1 MAKTCS
7 LVIGMRSYESL
18 RAVLQQNKT
27 QKLKQFG
34 QTATNKKEQTLG
46 ERSSRL
52 PGFYKRPLAERVDI
66 VAKWAGLDV
75 NDINVLKERGLAN
88 EQADKMIENSLGTFA
103 LPLGI
108 AVNFLIND
116 RDYLIPMAVE
126 EPSVLAAVSN
136 AAKKIRAGGG
146 FSTEATDPVMIGQIQ
161 VLDIPDMAA
170 AMAAI
175 EANKANLL
183 ETANCCDRVI
193 VRLGGGSRDIEVRP
207 FPDTPVGPMLI
218 VHLHFDT
225 RDAMGANAINT
236 ALEALAPRIAELTNG
251 RTSLR
256 ILSNLADQRTA
267 TARCTIPAAQLATAE
282 LSGIDVARLIEE
294 ANAFAVVDPY
304 RAATHNKGIMN
315 GIDAVCIATGN
326 DWRAVE
332 AGAHAYAAKDGRYQS
347 LTDWHVD
354 ENGDLFGEI
363 TLPLA
368 VGMVGGATK
377 VHPTARVAMKIL
389 DVDSAPELAQV
400 MAAVGL
406 AQNLAAINALST
418 VGIQKGHM
426 ALHARQVAMAA
437 GVPETLIQQV
447 ADQLVSE
454 RRIHVDRAKEILN
467 VNQ

>member
-1 MAKTCS
+1 MGSK
-7 LVIGMRSYESL
+7 
-18 RAVLQQNKT
+18 
-27 QKLKQFG
+27 
-34 QTATNKKEQTLG
+34 
-46 ERSSRL
+46 SSRL
-52 PGFYKRPLAERVDI
+52 PGFYKRPLAERIQIIAD
-66 VAKWAGLDV
+66 WAGLDS
-75 NDINVLKERGLAN
+75 DEAAVLN
-88 EQADKMIENSLGTFA
+88 EQGLTNELADKMIENTLGTFA
-103 LPLGI
+103 LPLGV
-108 AVNFLIND
+108 AANFQING

-126 EPSVLAAVSN
+126 EPSVVAAVSN

-146 FSTEATDPVMIGQIQ
+146 FQTSATDPVMIGQIQ
-161 VLDIPDMAA
+161 VLDIPDMDAA
-170 AMAAI
+170 IAAI
-175 EANKANLL
+175 EANKASLL
-183 ETANCCDRVI
+183 ETANCCDKVI
-193 VRLGGGSRDIEVRP
+193 VSLGGGAQDIVARP
-207 FPDTPVGPMLI
+207 FPNTPVGPMLI

-236 ALEALAPRIAELTNG
+236 ALESLAPKIADLTNG

-267 TARCTIPAAQLATAE
+267 TARCTIPADQLATKDR
-282 LSGIDVARLIEE
+282 SGQEVAKLIEE
-294 ANAFAVVDPY
+294 ANAFAIVDPY

-332 AGAHAYAAKDGRYQS
+332 AGAHAFAARDGRYQS

-354 ENGDLFGEI
+354 ENGDLYGEI
-363 TLPLA
+363 TLPMA

-389 DVDSAPELAQV
+389 DVNSAPELAQV

-406 AQNLAAINALST
+406 AQNLAAINALAT

-437 GVPETLIQQV
+437 GAPEELIQQV

-454 RRIHVDRAKEILN
+454 RRIHVDRAAQLLDEMKKN
-467 VNQ
+467 VIE